1 MLIIMIIIIIITVI
15 SQDLVRRQKPYWQ
28 FERENVVYR

>member
-15 SQDLVRRQKPYWQ
+15 SQDLVRRPKPHRQ